1 MQRRENIFSSAVTNL
16 KDWTERF
23 LYCRRCWWMFLFFHL
38 SLRGDNSRLY
48 RSVIVLMVEHR
59 IDCRDYIAAP
69 SRSFNFQ
76 WMMKSILF
84 FLSSRFC
91 MPQSSAYC
99 VDYAFNVTHI
109 FSHRKFNTFI
119 HSFHQW
125 VAVGSES
132 FCSVQLTEH

>member
-23 LYCRRCWWMFLFFHL
+23 YIVDDAGGCFSFFI
-38 SLRGDNSRLY
+38 Y
-48 RSVIVLMVEHR
+48 RWEGIIHDCIVLSSFWSSNTELIVETTSQPLHAVS
-59 IDCRDYIAAP
+59 I
-69 SRSFNFQ
+69 FNEWWKAFHFSCQ
-76 WMMKSILF
+76 VVFACL
-84 FLSSRFC
+84 REVR
-91 MPQSSAYC
+91 YC